1 MKIKT
6 FILTFLLM
14 SCPFLFGQNHW
25 TPIKN
30 TSSENMNAFVKV
42 NIAGQPQTA
51 NVEVGAFIDNVCY
64 GSAILEDGYAF
75 LTICKPASVTS
86 NTISLKL
93 YYNGNE
99 YVLKETLTYAAN
111 NTPDIEN
118 PTVLE
123 TAAVAESNGLIYETL
138 ADAVAAAADGE
149 TVTLLANETSDKII
163 EIKGDVV
170 IDLNSNTVEGTA
182 NRLFRITAASEVTIS
197 NGTILNEVSGGRCIE
212 TRTGNVTLNL
222 NEVELIAKNGAS
234 QPLTVGGYGNNIV
247 VNAKSSKISAGT
259 GYGITTFNPVVMTL
273 NATEVSGYG
282 ALNIKLASS
291 SVGSAGSVFNI
302 VNGSELIGT
311 NNAAE
316 GETNSFSVVMVEDKN
331 IEINVENS
339 TLKAVAQNNPQAIF
353 GLGNEYVTE
362 AITGLDINVNANS
375 TLALDGEK
383 EASILGLHDNQV
395 LGDNSITVPATCAEQ
410 LRSEGWVVS
419 EATNGLVTVLGTPV
433 AAIGDT
439 KYHTLASALT
449 AAQAND
455 VITFLADITEDVTVG
470 KNVTINGASKTYTGK
485 MTLTNKADIT
495 IKNVNFDGKG
505 YNGYA
510 VQGGG
515 AYYVT
520 IEDCTAKNY
529 GYGFVQLASGTVL
542 TTVKNVT
549 VSNMNYGVK
558 VDYSNAVVLE
568 NVDITAD
575 VAAVL
580 NSNYGDKTITIKDSK
595 LNKLGTWKRK
605 DTFKTTY
612 VFEGDNTVGEFQI
625 EASLDSFKLALGA
638 TLTAPNDI
646 TATAKEDGY
655 IVKYEDGKYIVVRGL
670 KGSGTED
677 DPFVIMTIEDLIF
690 FRDEVNTVANS
701 KYNAPGVYVALGAD
715 INMTGVN
722 WVGIGS
728 ATADH
733 GFMGN
738 FDGKNFK
745 IKNLTIT
752 DPTLDSD
759 GYAYAGLFAV
769 TEGTDKD
776 NQNTIK
782 NLTIENVTITTTGHI
797 VSAAIAYPYY
807 TIVDNVKVCGN
818 IKIEGGDY
826 TSGILA
832 YTRRCVNA
840 SNLSIVG
847 NEGSF
852 VEGNQVVGGVISN
865 IQMNGGLIAD
875 YDNFS
880 AQGIAVKG
888 IKNVGGISGII
899 ATQTLDGASVK
910 NVTLSGNAGVG
921 VVSGVL
927 GGPSTISNVVF
938 ENVTGATAVVGA
950 TYDNHKAVE
959 ARIVDTYYATFNN
972 AYTAAENG
980 NTITVLN
987 PVVITENNKSYD
999 LTGIN
1004 VVGDVYPMFRIQ
1016 NGATATFNGGNF
1028 ENGDYVFTLGEGASA
1043 EDTFGNL
1050 VINGGKYHGET
1061 TVANVVKGNLT
1072 INGGEFSAE
1081 PAPAEYTGD
1090 YRYLINCYDASYS
1103 ANLATVA
1110 IYGGTF
1116 HNWNPEDNKA
1126 ESEHTNFCAEGFS
1139 SLNAA
1144 ENVWMVKP
1152 VQTIELKK
1160 DWNWVSQYV
1169 IGTDYETVF
1178 DQLQTKI
1185 GANGI
1190 EIKAQVGMLRYEDGE
1205 WDGSLE
1211 STTPSEMYKINVNAD
1226 KTIKIVGDIVNPEDY
1241 AITLAYD
1248 ADNAY
1253 NWNYIGLP
1261 MDRTISVADAFA
1273 SVVKSKDIVKSQ
1285 GQFAQYFNNQWWGSL
1300 KNLEPGVGY
1309 MYERKVE
1316 GATFKFTYPTQTR
1329 GAVEANITTENN
1341 HWVPAG
1347 QYANNMSM
1355 VATLGANSENYEL
1368 AAFVNGEV
1376 RGSARPIYVDVLD
1389 TYMFFLTI
1397 NGNDIEEVTFK
1408 CYDINTNTEYTLG
1421 ERINYSNNAIL
1432 GSVEEPVVLRGTL
1445 GMGEVSANAVAIYPN
1460 PATTSNDI
1468 NLATTCDKVE
1478 VFNALG
1484 VKVAEYQNVDTID
1497 ALEAAGVYVIRV
1509 TNNGNT
1515 QNCRLVVK

>member
-1 MKIKT
+1 M
-6 FILTFLLM
+6 
-14 SCPFLFGQNHW
+14 
-25 TPIKN
+25 
-30 TSSENMNAFVKV
+30 V
-42 NIAGQPQTA
+42 
-51 NVEVGAFIDNVCY
+51 
-64 GSAILEDGYAF
+64 AIGGE
-75 LTICKPASVTS
+75 
-86 NTISLKL
+86 
-93 YYNGNE
+93 
-99 YVLKETLTYAAN
+99 TYAS
-111 NTPDIEN
+111 
-118 PTVLE
+118 L
-123 TAAVAESNGLIYETL
+123 AE
-138 ADAVAAAADGE
+138 
-149 TVTLLANETSDKII
+149 
-163 EIKGDVV
+163 
-170 IDLNSNTVEGTA
+170 
-182 NRLFRITAASEVTIS
+182 
-197 NGTILNEVSGGRCIE
+197 
-212 TRTGNVTLNL
+212 
-222 NEVELIAKNGAS
+222 
-234 QPLTVGGYGNNIV
+234 
-247 VNAKSSKISAGT
+247 
-259 GYGITTFNPVVMTL
+259 
-273 NATEVSGYG
+273 
-282 ALNIKLASS
+282 
-291 SVGSAGSVFNI
+291 
-302 VNGSELIGT
+302 
-311 NNAAE
+311 
-316 GETNSFSVVMVEDKN
+316 
-331 IEINVENS
+331 
-339 TLKAVAQNNPQAIF
+339 
-353 GLGNEYVTE
+353 
-362 AITGLDINVNANS
+362 
-375 TLALDGEK
+375 
-383 EASILGLHDNQV
+383 
-395 LGDNSITVPATCAEQ
+395 
-410 LRSEGWVVS
+410 
-419 EATNGLVTVLGTPV
+419 
-433 AAIGDT
+433 
-439 KYHTLASALT
+439 ALT
-449 AAQAND
+449 AATAGD
-455 VITFLADITEDVTVG
+455 TLTFLADITEDVTVS
-470 KNVTINGASKTYTGK
+470 KNVTIDGAGKTYTGQMK
-485 MTLTNKADIT
+485 LTNKADIT

-520 IEDCTAKNY
+520 IEGCTAKNY
-529 GYGFVQLASGTVL
+529 GYGFVQLASSTVL
-542 TTVKNVT
+542 TTVKNVA
-549 VSNMNYGVK
+549 VSDMNYGVK

-568 NVDITAD
+568 NVDITAGQ
-575 VAAVL
+575 AALL
-580 NSNYGDKTITIKDSK
+580 NSNYGEKTITIKNSK
-595 LNKLGTWKRK
+595 LNKLGTWTR
-605 DTFKTTY
+605 DNTTKTTY
-612 VFEGDNTVGEFQI
+612 VFEGANTVGQWI
-625 EASLDSFKLALGA
+625 IDAAIDNFKLAVGA

-646 TATAKEDGY
+646 TATATEAGY

-690 FRDEVNTVANS
+690 FRNEVNEVADS

-715 INMTGVN
+715 IDMASEN

-807 TIVDNVKVCGN
+807 TIVDNIKVCGN

-826 TSGILA
+826 TSGVLA

-852 VEGNQVVGGVISN
+852 VEGNQVVGGVISD

-1016 NGATATFNGGNF
+1016 NGATVTFNGGNF
-1028 ENGDYVFTLGEGASA
+1028 TNGDYIFTLGEGK
-1043 EDTFGNL
+1043 EDTHSIGNL
-1050 VINGGKYHGET
+1050 VINGGKYHGVV

-1072 INGGEFSAE
+1072 INGGEFSISEENNYNYA
-1081 PAPAEYTGD
+1081 YV
-1090 YRYLINCYDASYS
+1090 INCYDETYRSGA
-1103 ANLATVA
+1103 ANVA
-1110 IYGGTF
+1110 IQGGTF
-1116 HNWNPEDNKA
+1116 HNFDPENNAA
-1126 ESEHTNFCAEGFS
+1126 EGNATTFCAEGFG

-1152 VQTIELKK
+1152 VQTIQLKQ

-1226 KTIKIVGDIVNPEDY
+1226 KTIKIVGDIVNPENY

-1248 ADNAY
+1248 ANNAY

-1273 SVVKSKDIVKSQ
+1273 SVVQSKDIVKSQ

-1316 GATFKFTYPTQTR
+1316 GATFTYPTQTR

-1497 ALEAAGVYVIRV
+1497 ALETAGVYVIRV